1 MIKDNKRRIFEV
13 MGRLDKT
20 FKPRLNEDLDDVSTE
35 DEPIAALPSDVENDE
50 EQKEKSP
57 EEKLQELTA
66 KVDELYAILHGETDP
81 KETEIPEDAIAPKTG
96 ANTSTDSNTKTSTET
111 DAYTQG
117 NVTVTGG
124 AGEGATTDVT
134 ISPPLKSLKNG
145 NTNKNR

>member
-1 MIKDNKRRIFEV
+1 MIRDNKRRLFEV
-13 MGRLDKT
+13 IGRLDKT